1 MSIPI
6 EDDSSVEETNTH
18 IIQLERLDELDDR
31 IKLSD
36 ERANLTVVDDPTDGE
51 LRSVYVV
58 KIFSMF

>member
-1 MSIPI
+1 MSVPI

-36 ERANLTVVDDPTDGE
+36 RRANLTVLDDPTDGE
-51 LRSVYVV
+51 
-58 KIFSMF
+58 I